1 MRKTTRR
8 PRPLTPVYEI
18 IFELGQLISGGVCEI
33 CLKKMQKPRS
43 GFTVHHLCYREGE
56 KTHKNFL
63 DRLKYYKY
71 LAPIVYFTA
80 ELGILSY
87 CFAFL
92 CNQCHNS
99 LDGIKGLNRRK
110 DMNVLRLIMMWYRTN
125 T

>member
-1 MRKTTRR
+1 MRKGTRKT
-8 PRPLTPVYEI
+8 RPLTPVYEI
-18 IFELGQLISGGVCEI
+18 IFELSKLFGGQCEM
-33 CLKKMQKPRS
+33 CGKKMRKAQS
-43 GFTVHHLCYREGE
+43 GFTIHHLCYREGE

-71 LAPIVYFTA
+71 LAPIVYFTQ

-99 LDGIKGLNRRK
+99 LDGIRGINRRK
-110 DMNVLRLIMMWYRTN
+110 KINVLRLIMMWYRTN